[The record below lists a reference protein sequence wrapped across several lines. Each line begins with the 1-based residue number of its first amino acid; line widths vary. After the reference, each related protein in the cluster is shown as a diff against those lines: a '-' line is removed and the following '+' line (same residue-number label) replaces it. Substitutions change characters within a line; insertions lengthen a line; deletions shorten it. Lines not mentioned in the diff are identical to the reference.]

1 LASLLLS
8 TALAPKF
15 FGFGFAAAAPRIF
28 PIRLLATVKRAQI
41 VSKSKSKYNASL

>member
-1 LASLLLS
+1 MASFLLS

-15 FGFGFAAAAPRIF
+15 WVRVRRGRSAHF
-28 PIRLLATVKRAQI
+28 PIRLLATIKRAQI